1 MSQSLTSFS
10 SFKPSSCSVSR
21 VRSLRKPATEVSLVQ
36 SFILILFC
44 SFAQRFRLFKYLSN
58 CYVILFISDRI
69 IIIVNKALIIQY
81 TVSSVNFQA
90 IDTPTVEYSFC
101 NCEFGVAGT
110 KITASFPPRLYQL
123 HFLPIFS
130 CSRSSFVH
138 SLGRC
143 NGLSPS

>member
-10 SFKPSSCSVSR
+10 SLSQPVSAVLKPSSCSVSR

-69 IIIVNKALIIQY
+69 IIIVNKTLIIRY
-81 TVSSVNFQA
+81 MVSSVNFQA
-90 IDTPTVEYSFC
+90 VDTPTVQY
-101 NCEFGVAGT
+101 T
-110 KITASFPPRLYQL
+110 
-123 HFLPIFS
+123 
-130 CSRSSFVH
+130 
-138 SLGRC
+138 SLI
-143 NGLSPS
+143 LSQEVLVEVPQQCKQGSKQ